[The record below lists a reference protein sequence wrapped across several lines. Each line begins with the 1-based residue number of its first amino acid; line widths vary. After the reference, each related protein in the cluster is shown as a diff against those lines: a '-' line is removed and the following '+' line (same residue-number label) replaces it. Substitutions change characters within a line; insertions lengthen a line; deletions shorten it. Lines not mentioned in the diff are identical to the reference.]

1 MKRSYL
7 KRKPYELK
15 RSKLNPIKGLFKL
28 AKGNKY
34 NASRYV
40 CRQEHRHDSIGEG
53 QHCDNLALLK
63 KAGEIKD
70 YRIQIL
76 YDLVVNGKKVTGH
89 RVDFEVE
96 NNDGS
101 IEIQEFKGFATALWA
116 LKRKLFIA
124 LYPNIPYK
132 TVYK

>member
-1 MKRSYL
+1 MRRTPL
-7 KRKPYELK
+7 QRKPYRLK
-15 RSKLNPIKGLFKL
+15 RSRISPIKGLLKL
-28 AKGNKY
+28 KGNKY
-34 NASRYV
+34 NASKYV
-40 CRQEHRHDSIGEG
+40 CHQEHRHDSIAEAGY
-53 QHCDNLALLK
+53 CDTLALLK

-76 YDLVVNGKKVTGH
+76 YDLVVNGKKVCGH

-101 IEIQEFKGFATALWA
+101 LEVHEYKGFATAVWV

-124 LYPNIPYK
+124 LYPNIPYRTITK
-132 TVYK
+132 